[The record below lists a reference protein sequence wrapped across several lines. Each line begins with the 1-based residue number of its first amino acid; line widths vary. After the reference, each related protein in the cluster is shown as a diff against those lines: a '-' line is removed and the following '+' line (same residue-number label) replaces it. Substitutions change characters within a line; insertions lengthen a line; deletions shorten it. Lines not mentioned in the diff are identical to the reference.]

1 MKAPA
6 PANSAALRNG
16 WRSGLE
22 GEVAKQLEKAGVE
35 WAYEESKVRYT
46 RPESHH
52 TYTPDFIIKTRGTG
66 KTLIVETKGI
76 FDADDRKKHLLV
88 RSNNPELDIRF
99 VFSNPNSR
107 LRKGSP
113 TTYAIWCK
121 KEGFLFAKAFIPE
134 EWLNE

>member
-1 MKAPA
+1 MKAPTPA
-6 PANSAALRNG
+6 PAAALRNG

-22 GEVAKQLEKAGVE
+22 GEVAKQLDKAGVE
-35 WAYEESKVRYT
+35 WTYEDTKVRYT

-99 VFSNPNSR
+99 VFSNPNAR